1 MQYSSILILASSI
14 VIFAL
19 GSAHLVLTYLGPKLT
34 PRDPSLTDKLKSAAL
49 SISSQTTV
57 WKAWVGFN
65 ASHSLGAMFFG
76 LIYGYLALFQSTL
89 LFESVFLG
97 LLGGLVLCGYAVL
110 ARLYWFSTP
119 FRGIVLALILY
130 LAGFSVERVV

>member
-97 LLGGLVLCGYAVL
+97 LLGGLVLVSYAVL

-119 FRGIVLALILY
+119 FRGIVLALFLY
-130 LAGFSVERVV
+130 LAGFSFAA